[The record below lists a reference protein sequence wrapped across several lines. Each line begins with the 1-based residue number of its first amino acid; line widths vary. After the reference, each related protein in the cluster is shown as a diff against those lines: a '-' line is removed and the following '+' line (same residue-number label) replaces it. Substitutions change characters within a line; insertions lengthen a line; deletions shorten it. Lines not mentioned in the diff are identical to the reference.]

1 MKRNS
6 IFALGLIV
14 IGVVIV
20 LVVATMIF
28 PSTMKPT
35 DTTAEE
41 LQQAPDGEFISVIG
55 QVTEIDGSILTIE
68 ILEGNGTDVFDIRTG
83 QFVQVE
89 WSTETEMVM
98 GTVEDVFVGALAQF
112 NGIKL
117 DDGSITTQQ
126 IVILTGFVQGPP

>member
-6 IFALGLIV
+6 IFALGLIL
-14 IGVVIV
+14 IGMVIV
-20 LVVATMIF
+20 LVVAMMIF

-55 QVTEIDGSILTIE
+55 QVTEIDGNILTIE

-98 GTVEDVFVGALAQF
+98 GTAEDVFVGALAQF

-117 DDGSITTQQ
+117 DDGTITTQQ